1 MYSFCSD
8 TVSITEVSHSESIE
22 ESPFRPPSHSFSTV
36 FDEDKPI
43 ASSGTYNL
51 DFDNIEIVAS
61 LQTVNPS
68 SLDSRSG
75 DSRAHVRRKS
85 TDSVPISRSTLS
97 RSLSLQAGDFDGASF
112 LGNNETVGSAT
123 DTFGTGSSSASSTL
137 KRTKKPRTA
146 SLKKKQ
152 LAKKPLDVPPVKEP
166 EPSEIKQESETPS
179 GEQTSGERVE
189 PIELESTETSQSTAE
204 KQEAPPVLEAAHPF
218 DPNNS
223 EEIIAVSTGDN
234 KVQNSPPVGKK
245 ALALSTAPEAVEVT
259 PSDTGGQEDPPVKGL
274 AVRLEFDYSE
284 EKGSGEEQ
292 QENISL
298 PKKVG
303 KKPGAKMPLRRPK
316 PKKPVEKLDN
326 APATPTKA
334 PGDPNEIPIPKGSY
348 TFDIDKWDDPNFNPF
363 SSTSKMQESPKL
375 PQQTATTYSFSP
387 DMCEDSIDP
396 FKSSSK
402 VTSSPTKSPASFEI
416 PANASEINGMEG
428 DCVNKPA
435 KKKKTPLKT

>member
-1 MYSFCSD
+1 M
-8 TVSITEVSHSESIE
+8 
-22 ESPFRPPSHSFSTV
+22 
-36 FDEDKPI
+36 
-43 ASSGTYNL
+43 

-61 LQTVNPS
+61 LQTVDPCS
-68 SLDSRSG
+68 PDSRSC
-75 DSRAHVRRKS
+75 DSKAHVRRKS

-112 LGNNETVGSAT
+112 LGNNETVSSTT

-137 KRTKKPRTA
+137 KRTKKPRPA
-146 SLKKKQ
+146 SLKKKP
-152 LAKKPLDVPPVKEP
+152 LAKKSLEVPPVKEP
-166 EPSEIKQESETPS
+166 EPPEIKQESTAPS
-179 GEQTSGERVE
+179 EEQAPGDRVE
-189 PIELESTETSQSTAE
+189 SPEPESTETSQSTAE
-204 KQEAPPVLEAAHPF
+204 IQEAPPVLETAHPF
-218 DPNNS
+218 DPDNS
-223 EEIIAVSTGDN
+223 EEVTAFSTGDN
-234 KVQNSPPVGKK
+234 KVQNSPPVGRKT
-245 ALALSTAPEAVEVT
+245 LPLSSAPEAVEVT
-259 PSDTGGQEDPPVKGL
+259 PPDTGGPEDPPVKGL

-292 QENISL
+292 LESVSL

-326 APATPTKA
+326 APTTPTKA
-334 PGDPNEIPIPKGSY
+334 PGDTNDIPVPKGSY

-375 PQQTATTYSFSP
+375 PQQTAATYSFSP

-396 FKSSSK
+396 FKSSTK
-402 VTSSPTKSPASFEI
+402 VASSPTKSPASFEI
-416 PANASEINGMEG
+416 PANAGEINGMEA